1 MATNSI
7 SSFSSSSSSSLMSP
21 PDLQLIED
29 MTRQAE
35 EVQQNVLSQIL
46 TQNAETEYLKGLGLD
61 GATDIE
67 TFKSKVPVVT
77 YEDIRLLIRKMAD
90 GDPSSILCA
99 QPITEFIFS
108 SGTTAGVPKL
118 IPSTDEERDRRMHLV
133 DLITPV
139 MNQYIKGLTEGKVL
153 YFTYARPEL
162 ITEGGI
168 PARSAITS
176 LYKSATFITRQSFP
190 YSAYTSPNEAILC
203 LDTHQS
209 TYAQLLCGLY
219 EREQVLSIGASFAST
234 LLLVIK
240 FLELNWKHLAQTIR
254 AGFVDPNLMTHAST
268 REVVSRT
275 MRPDPDLA
283 DLITR
288 ECASSDWEGI
298 IIRIWP
304 NARYLDVIAT
314 GPMAQYI
321 PTLNHYSG
329 GLPIASTIYVSS
341 ECFLGINL
349 NPLRTP
355 PEASSYTLMPHM
367 AYFEFLPHGG
377 GGEGPI
383 DLVNVELGKEYE
395 VVVTTRTG
403 LYRYRMGDVLR
414 VSGFH
419 NRAPEFMFV
428 GRKSVLS
435 SVNGEKVD
443 EAELQAAVEEAAAVL
458 ARECGTGLVDYTSRT
473 DNTVAPGHYIV
484 YWELQEKGSQ
494 ALGDVLARC
503 CLTVEESFNWVY
515 RMLRAADKSI
525 GPLEIRVVRMG
536 SFSELMEQAISRGAS
551 LSQYKVPRCVR
562 SKEMVDLLDSRVVS
576 THFSPSMPHWSL
588 KTPI

>member
-7 SSFSSSSSSSLMSP
+7 SSFSSSLSLMGP
-21 PDLQLIED
+21 PNLQLIED
-29 MTRQAE
+29 MTRDAE

-46 TQNAETEYLKGLGLD
+46 TQNAETEYLKGLGVD
-61 GATDIE
+61 GATDRE
-67 TFKSKVPVVT
+67 TFKSKVP
-77 YEDIRLLIRKMAD
+77 I
-90 GDPSSILCA
+90 
-99 QPITEFIFS
+99 
-108 SGTTAGVPKL
+108 SGTFTA
-118 IPSTDEERDRRMHLV
+118 
-133 DLITPV
+133 
-139 MNQYIKGLTEGKVL
+139 
-153 YFTYARPEL
+153 
-162 ITEGGI
+162 
-168 PARSAITS
+168 
-176 LYKSATFITRQSFP
+176 RQSFP

-240 FLELNWKHLAQTIR
+240 FLELNWQQLAQNIR
-254 AGFVDPNLMTHAST
+254 AGSVDPNLTHAST
-268 REVVSRT
+268 RQALART

-288 ECASSDWEGI
+288 ECACSNWKGI
-298 IIRIWP
+298 IARIWP
-304 NARYLDVIAT
+304 NVKYLDVIAT

-321 PTLNHYSG
+321 PALNHYSG

-341 ECFLGINL
+341 ECFFGINL

-367 AYFEFLPHGG
+367 AYFEFLPHGR

-419 NRAPEFMFV
+419 NRAPQFV
-428 GRKSVLS
+428 FIGRKSVLS

-443 EAELQAAVEEAAAVL
+443 EAELQAAVEVAAAVL
-458 ARECGTGLVDYTSRT
+458 AMECGTGLVDYTSRT
-473 DNTVAPGHYIV
+473 DNTVSPGHYIV

-494 ALGDVLARC
+494 ACGDVLAKC
-503 CLTVEESFNWVY
+503 CLGVEESFNWVY
-515 RMLRAADKSI
+515 RMMRAADRSI
-525 GPLEIRVVRMG
+525 GPLEIRVVRKG
-536 SFSELMEQAISRGAS
+536 SFDELMEHAISRGAS

-562 SKEMVDLLDSRVVS
+562 SKEMADLLDSRVVS
-576 THFSPSMPHWSL
+576 THFSPSMPHWIPEKPL
-588 KTPI
+588 